1 LSAGAVTPGAT
12 RSIGG
17 FERSLPMAL
26 MRAREAVM
34 ARFRPI
40 LAEHGLTEQQWRVL
54 RALDDHDRPMSVGA
68 LAERTCLLGPSVSRM
83 LAAMERRELIER
95 RLDRGDAR
103 RTEVAIASAG
113 REVVARIG
121 PRSEA
126 VYGEIETALGA
137 DDLAS
142 LHGLLD
148 RLAGFAG

>member
-1 LSAGAVTPGAT
+1 
-12 RSIGG
+12 
-17 FERSLPMAL
+17 
-26 MRAREAVM
+26 
-34 ARFRPI
+34 
-40 LAEHGLTEQQWRVL
+40 
-54 RALDDHDRPMSVGA
+54 MSVGA

-83 LAAMERRELIER
+83 LTAMERRELIER

-137 DDLAS
+137 EDLAS